1 MIEEEPKE
9 AGATQGETPTE
20 EERIMMRLE
29 VHLASPS
36 HGMVFRD
43 GPKPRR
49 ERGHVPR
56 VARLLA
62 LAHHFQALIKQGVFG
77 SQTDLAQVA
86 GLTRARITQIM
97 NLLFLA
103 PEIQEEILFLPRV
116 TKGREAVTERDLREV
131 LKTHLWSEQR
141 VRWEAIR
148 QEDHGVPQAV
158 ALQHAKNTRPA
169 THASGCLSRT
179 SPSSRSNRSR

>member
-1 MIEEEPKE
+1 VE
-9 AGATQGETPTE
+9 AGAAQGAAPTE

-43 GPKPRR
+43 GPKPKR

-62 LAHHFQALIKQGVFG
+62 LAHHFQALLKQGVFG
-77 SQTDLAQVA
+77 SQTEIAQVA

-103 PEIQEEILFLPRV
+103 PDIQEQILFLPRV
-116 TKGREAVTERDLREV
+116 AKGRDSVTERDLREV
-131 LKTHLWSEQR
+131 LKTLMWREQR
-141 VRWEAIR
+141 ARWAAVQ
-148 QEDHGVPQAV
+148 QE
-158 ALQHAKNTRPA
+158 
-169 THASGCLSRT
+169 
-179 SPSSRSNRSR
+179 

>member
-1 MIEEEPKE
+1 MTEEPPVE
-9 AGATQGETPTE
+9 AGAAQGEAPTE
-20 EERIMMRLE
+20 EERIVMRLE

-36 HGMVFRD
+36 HGMVFRE

-62 LAHHFQALIKQGVFG
+62 LAHYFQALLKQGVFG
-77 SQTDLAQVA
+77 SQTELAQVA

-103 PEIQEEILFLPRV
+103 PDIQEEILFLPRV
-116 TKGREAVTERDLREV
+116 SKGRDLVTERDLREV
-131 LKTHLWSEQR
+131 LKTLMWSEQR
-141 VRWEAIR
+141 ERWA
-148 QEDHGVPQAV
+148 AV
-158 ALQHAKNTRPA
+158 QPVQ
-169 THASGCLSRT
+169 
-179 SPSSRSNRSR
+179 

>member
-1 MIEEEPKE
+1 VTEEPPVE
-9 AGATQGETPTE
+9 AGVAQGEAPTE

-62 LAHHFQALIKQGVFG
+62 LAHHFQMLLKEGVFD
-77 SQTDLAQVA
+77 SQTELAQVA

-103 PEIQEEILFLPRV
+103 PDIQEQILFLPRV
-116 TKGREAVTERDLREV
+116 TDGRDSVTERDLREV
-131 LKTHLWSEQR
+131 LTNLMWGEQR
-141 VRWEAIR
+141 VQWAAIR
-148 QEDHGVPQAV
+148 PGQ
-158 ALQHAKNTRPA
+158 
-169 THASGCLSRT
+169 
-179 SPSSRSNRSR
+179 

>member
-1 MIEEEPKE
+1 MDEPQAE
-9 AGATQGETPTE
+9 AGPAQDEAPAE

-36 HGMVFRD
+36 HGMVFRE
-43 GPKPRR
+43 GPRPRR

-62 LAHHFQALIKQGVFG
+62 LAHHFQALLAQGVFG
-77 SQTDLAQVA
+77 SQTELAQVA

-103 PEIQEEILFLPRV
+103 PDIQEEILFLPRV
-116 TKGREAVTERDLREV
+116 TKGRDSVTERDLREV
-131 LKTHLWSEQR
+131 LTTLMWREQR
-141 VRWEAIR
+141 ARWAAIR
-148 QEDHGVPQAV
+148 RE
-158 ALQHAKNTRPA
+158 
-169 THASGCLSRT
+169 
-179 SPSSRSNRSR
+179 

>member
-1 MIEEEPKE
+1 MIEASPVE
-9 AGATQGETPTE
+9 AEAAQGEAPTE
-20 EERIMMRLE
+20 EERILMRLE

-56 VARLLA
+56 AARLLA
-62 LAHHFQALIKQGVFG
+62 LAHRFQALLKQGVFG
-77 SQTDLAQVA
+77 SQTELAQVA

-103 PEIQEEILFLPRV
+103 PDIQEEILFLPRV
-116 TKGREAVTERDLREV
+116 TTGRDSVTERDLREV
-131 LKTHLWSEQR
+131 LKTLMWSEQR
-141 VRWEAIR
+141 ERWATIQRGCKARGRARAPQDHSVGWTRTEA
-148 QEDHGVPQAV
+148 
-158 ALQHAKNTRPA
+158 TR
-169 THASGCLSRT
+169 
-179 SPSSRSNRSR
+179 

>member
-1 MIEEEPKE
+1 MDEPQAE
-9 AGATQGETPTE
+9 AGPAQDEAPAE

-36 HGMVFRD
+36 HGMVFRE
-43 GPKPRR
+43 GPRPRR

-62 LAHHFQALIKQGVFG
+62 LAHHFHALLAQGVFG
-77 SQTDLAQVA
+77 SQTELAQVA

-103 PEIQEEILFLPRV
+103 PDIQEEILFLPRV
-116 TKGREAVTERDLREV
+116 TKGRDSVTERDLREV
-131 LKTHLWSEQR
+131 LTTLMWREQR
-141 VRWEAIR
+141 ARWTAMR
-148 QEDHGVPQAV
+148 Q
-158 ALQHAKNTRPA
+158 T
-169 THASGCLSRT
+169 
-179 SPSSRSNRSR
+179 

>member
-1 MIEEEPKE
+1 MITEPPAE
-9 AGATQGETPTE
+9 AGAAQGEVPTE

-43 GPKPRR
+43 GPKPKR

-62 LAHHFQALIKQGVFG
+62 LAHHFQALLKQGVFG
-77 SQTDLAQVA
+77 SQTELAQVA

-97 NLLFLA
+97 NLLFLS
-103 PEIQEEILFLPRV
+103 PDIQEEILFLPRV
-116 TKGREAVTERDLREV
+116 TKGRDSVTERDLREV
-131 LKTHLWSEQR
+131 LKTLMWSEQR
-141 VRWEAIR
+141 KRWA
-148 QEDHGVPQAV
+148 
-158 ALQHAKNTRPA
+158 A
-169 THASGCLSRT
+169 TWPVH
-179 SPSSRSNRSR
+179 

>member
-1 MIEEEPKE
+1 VTEEPPVE
-9 AGATQGETPTE
+9 AGAAQGEAPTE
-20 EERIMMRLE
+20 EARIMMRLE

-36 HGMVFRD
+36 HGMVFRE

-62 LAHHFQALIKQGVFG
+62 LAHHFQAMLAQGVFG
-77 SQTDLAQVA
+77 SQTELAQVA
-86 GLTRARITQIM
+86 GLTRARITQIT

-116 TKGREAVTERDLREV
+116 TRGRDSVTERDLREV
-131 LKTHLWSEQR
+131 LKTLMWSEQR
-141 VRWEAIR
+141 ARWAAIR
-148 QEDHGVPQAV
+148 QA
-158 ALQHAKNTRPA
+158 
-169 THASGCLSRT
+169 
-179 SPSSRSNRSR
+179 

>member
-1 MIEEEPKE
+1 MEEPPLE
-9 AGATQGETPTE
+9 AGPAQGEAPTE

-62 LAHHFQALIKQGVFG
+62 LAHHFQALLKHGVFG
-77 SQTDLAQVA
+77 SQTELAQVA

-103 PEIQEEILFLPRV
+103 PDIQEEILFLPRV
-116 TKGREAVTERDLREV
+116 TKERDSVTERELREV
-131 LKTHLWSEQR
+131 LKTRMWSEQR
-141 VRWEAIR
+141 ARWAAIR
-148 QEDHGVPQAV
+148 RE
-158 ALQHAKNTRPA
+158 
-169 THASGCLSRT
+169 
-179 SPSSRSNRSR
+179 

>member
-1 MIEEEPKE
+1 MTEETPLE
-9 AGATQGETPTE
+9 AGVAQGEVPTE

-62 LAHHFQALIKQGVFG
+62 LAHHFQALLKEGVFG
-77 SQTDLAQVA
+77 SQTELAQVA
-86 GLTRARITQIM
+86 GLTKARITQIM

-103 PEIQEEILFLPRV
+103 PDIQEEILFLPRV
-116 TKGREAVTERDLREV
+116 IKRRDSVTERELREV
-131 LKTHLWSEQR
+131 LKTLMWSEQR
-141 VRWEAIR
+141 VRWTN
-148 QEDHGVPQAV
+148 
-158 ALQHAKNTRPA
+158 LRPA
-169 THASGCLSRT
+169 
-179 SPSSRSNRSR
+179 

>member
-1 MIEEEPKE
+1 VIEETPEE
-9 AGATQGETPTE
+9 ADPAQGEVPTE

-77 SQTDLAQVA
+77 SQTELAQVA

-103 PEIQEEILFLPRV
+103 PDIQEEILFLPRV
-116 TKGREAVTERDLREV
+116 TKGRDSVTERHLREV
-131 LKTHLWSEQR
+131 LKTLSWNEQR
-141 VRWEAIR
+141 KRWVLLR
-148 QEDHGVPQAV
+148 
-158 ALQHAKNTRPA
+158 
-169 THASGCLSRT
+169 
-179 SPSSRSNRSR
+179 

>member
-1 MIEEEPKE
+1 MTEAPPEE
-9 AGATQGETPTE
+9 AGATQGEAPTE
-20 EERIMMRLE
+20 DERIMMRLE

-62 LAHHFQALIKQGVFG
+62 LAHHFQALLKRGGVFG
-77 SQTDLAQVA
+77 SQTELAQVA

-103 PEIQEEILFLPRV
+103 PDIQEEILFLPRV
-116 TKGREAVTERDLREV
+116 TEGRDSVTERDLRQV
-131 LKTHLWSEQR
+131 LRNLMWSEQR
-141 VRWEAIR
+141 VQWAGLR
-148 QEDHGVPQAV
+148 Q
-158 ALQHAKNTRPA
+158 K
-169 THASGCLSRT
+169 S
-179 SPSSRSNRSR
+179 

>member
-1 MIEEEPKE
+1 VTEAPPVE
-9 AGATQGETPTE
+9 AGATQGGVPTE
-20 EERIMMRLE
+20 EDRIMMRLE

-62 LAHHFQALIKQGVFG
+62 LAHHCQAMLAQGVFG
-77 SQTDLAQVA
+77 SQTELAQVA
-86 GLTRARITQIM
+86 GVTRARITQIM

-103 PEIQEEILFLPRV
+103 PDIQEKILFLPRV
-116 TKGREAVTERDLREV
+116 TKGRDSVTERDLREI
-131 LKTHLWSEQR
+131 LKTLMWNEQR
-141 VRWEAIR
+141 ARWAAIR
-148 QEDHGVPQAV
+148 QE
-158 ALQHAKNTRPA
+158 
-169 THASGCLSRT
+169 
-179 SPSSRSNRSR
+179 